1 MATLKTANG
10 HGRYFD
16 NAAKQDVINYIM
28 DESKTPSRFIG
39 GVRVDVND
47 IAGSM
52 AAISERYGKSSGVQ
66 LRHFIISFSP
76 GEVRNMDTVNEI
88 AKEAVLFL
96 GREYQT
102 VYAVHEDTDHPHIHI
117 VTNSVSYV
125 DGHRY
130 YGTRKEFKSFMGA
143 LSGIMRRHG
152 IASLTYSSNR

>member
-16 NAAKQDVINYIM
+16 DAAKQDLINYIM
-28 DESKTPSRFIG
+28 NEAKTPSRFIG
-39 GVRVDVND
+39 GVKVDAND

-52 AAISERYGKSSGVQ
+52 AAISERYGKSNGVQ

-76 GEVRNMDTVNEI
+76 GEVRSMDTVNEI

-102 VYAVHEDTDHPHIHI
+102 VYAVHENADHPHIHI

-130 YGTRKEFKSFMGA
+130 YGTRKEFKQFMSA
-143 LSGIMRRHG
+143 LRGIMRRHG

>member
-16 NAAKQDVINYIM
+16 DAAKQDVISYIM

-39 GVRVDVND
+39 GVKVDADD

-76 GEVRNMDTVNEI
+76 GEVKNMDTVNEI

-102 VYAVHEDTDHPHIHI
+102 VYAVHENADHPHIHI

-130 YGTRKEFKSFMGA
+130 YGTRKEFKQFMSA

-152 IASLTYSSNR
+152 VASLTYSSNR